1 MSVIN
6 TDDIKRNDLDEQSIQ
21 EELDKE
27 FEKKAESYIQ
37 ATSFQEFL
45 KEPSVVSNLQSC
57 YWDEMFGV
65 IEPKLYDII
74 SICENNNTDIKESFN
89 LDDSFMNHL
98 TNIVE
103 HHLSDEFVFNKEYIQ
118 KHPEVAFSFVEKK
131 INNEDNN
138 NYVNNNKKSV
148 KYIPEKYAKLY
159 NWDAR
164 KK

>member
-6 TDDIKRNDLDEQSIQ
+6 RDDIKTKDLDEQSIQ

-27 FEKKAESYIQ
+27 IEKKAETYIQ
-37 ATSFQEFL
+37 ETSLQQFL
-45 KEPSVVSNLQSC
+45 KDPNVVSNLQSC

-74 SICENNNTDIKESFN
+74 SICETNNPDIKGIYD

-98 TNIVE
+98 INIIE
-103 HHLSDEFVFNKEYIQ
+103 HHLLDDFVFNKDYIQ
-118 KHPEVAFSFVEKK
+118 KHPEVAFSFIEKK
-131 INNEDNN
+131 INNEDSDSDMKSSN
-138 NYVNNNKKSV
+138 KSV

>member
-1 MSVIN
+1 MSGIN
-6 TDDIKRNDLDEQSIQ
+6 THDIKTKDLDEQCIQ

-27 FEKKAESYIQ
+27 LEKKAESYIQ
-37 ATSFQEFL
+37 ETPFQEFL

-74 SICENNNTDIKESFN
+74 SICETNNTDIKESFN
-89 LDDSFMNHL
+89 LNDSFMNHL
-98 TNIVE
+98 TNIIE
-103 HHLSDEFVFNKEYIQ
+103 HHLSEDFVFNKDYIQ
-118 KHPEVAFSFVEKK
+118 KHPEVAFSFIEKK
-131 INNEDNN
+131 INNEDSDNDMKSSN
-138 NYVNNNKKSV
+138 KSV